1 MAVWELPR
9 WLNGKEFAYQCRR
22 HRFYPW
28 VGRYPKEENGNP
40 FQYFFLG
47 NPVDRGAWWATVHG
61 VTKSQTCLTTTMV
74 VLFLCF
80 KGVSI
85 LFSIVGVSIA
95 FPLTIQECSLF
106 SKPSPA
112 LIVCRFFFDDF
123 HSGCSEV
130 IPYCILIYIFLTM
143 SEVEH
148 LFMCLSVIC
157 ISSLEKCLFRSSV
170 QFLIGFLILLVL
182 SCMSCLYILEINP
195 IFFK

>member
-9 WLNGKEFAYQCRR
+9 WLSGKEFAYQCRR

-47 NPVDRGAWWATVHG
+47 NPMDRGAWWATVHG

-85 LFSIVGVSIA
+85 LFSMVGVSIA

-106 SKPSPA
+106 SNPPQH
-112 LIVCRFFFDDF
+112 LLFVDFF
-123 HSGCSEV
+123 
-130 IPYCILIYIFLTM
+130 
-143 SEVEH
+143 
-148 LFMCLSVIC
+148 
-157 ISSLEKCLFRSSV
+157 
-170 QFLIGFLILLVL
+170 
-182 SCMSCLYILEINP
+182 
-195 IFFK
+195 